1 MWRVPENL
9 WITTGM
15 AEGETPLNA
24 FDNALLAAGIG
35 NLNLI
40 KVSSICPKNARITER
55 KPEFEAGT
63 LVPAVFTS
71 VGSGVQGEEI
81 SCAIGIGIGRGTYG
95 VMMEHAHV
103 GPLDVTE
110 KVVREMVEGA
120 FRRRGLPLEE
130 VVVRSCHYRVERIG
144 CVVAAVLMW

>member
-9 WITTGM
+9 WITTGV

-24 FDNALLAAGIG
+24 FDNALLVAGIG

-40 KVSSICPKNARITER
+40 KVSSICPKVARITAQ
-55 KPEFEAGT
+55 KPDFEAGM

-71 VGSGVQGEEI
+71 VGSHVPGEEI
-81 SCAIGIGIGRGTYG
+81 SCAVGIGIGRGTYG
-95 VMMEHAHV
+95 VMMEHAHR
-103 GPLDVTE
+103 GPLEVTE

-130 VVVRSCHYRVERIG
+130 VVVRSCRHRVERIG